1 MTQGKR
7 LPERGLAIACSAG
20 GYRTVFIQGV
30 LAALEEAGIRAAAY
44 GASSA
49 SVTSAALAAGGDAR
63 AASLAYAQES
73 LREKARLGRG
83 MSEVN
88 RTIIHDWLPRV
99 RELLF
104 REGGPRFL
112 RPRSAVTRFLI
123 PVSMVVNEAAAALT
137 QGAEAR
143 RLGRRL
149 LLAAGRR
156 DDRWA
161 RQHLR
166 LRLYDTDE
174 GAAHRLTA
182 AKFAEVAYASTRM
195 LHAWEEPGWAE
206 GQAAVDASYTCVCPA
221 RELAELGYTEVLAIA
236 CAPGPLYA
244 NFFGTAEVPT
254 RWKGARIQILAPAVD
269 PAEWGVDFNEASE
282 AGLARL
288 YAEGEARGREW
299 AAGWLQGGGRVAHS

>member
-1 MTQGKR
+1 MPKGR
-7 LPERGLAIACSAG
+7 PLAIACSAG

-49 SVTSAALAAGGDAR
+49 SVTSAALAANSDAR

-73 LREKARLGRG
+73 LREKERLGRG
-83 MSEVN
+83 MSAVN

-99 RELLF
+99 RAMLF
-104 REGGPRFL
+104 RAGSPRF
-112 RPRSAVTRFLI
+112 VI
-123 PVSMVVNEAAAALT
+123 PVSMVVSEEATALT
-137 QGAEAR
+137 QGAGAR

-149 LLAAGRR
+149 LLAAGRG
-156 DDRWA
+156 DDSWA

-166 LRLYDTDE
+166 TRLYDTDA

-182 AKFAEVAYASTRM
+182 ANFAAVAYASTRM
-195 LHAWEEPGWAE
+195 LHAWEEPGWVD

-221 RELAELGYTEVLAIA
+221 RELAELGYAEVLAIA

-244 NFFGTAEVPT
+244 NFFGTEVVPESCA
-254 RWKGARIQILAPAVD
+254 GARIHILRPAAD
-269 PAEWGVDFNEASE
+269 PLEWGVDFNEASE
-282 AGLARL
+282 VGLARL

-299 AAGWLQGGGRVAHS
+299 ARGWRGGG